1 MADDVISLKIN
12 LEANTANMTLQELED
27 HFEAM
32 KTKLKGIGRGDA
44 EFQKLSNAMA
54 RTTAEIKNIEIGF
67 EGLDRTQ
74 IASELGAV
82 AGGVSAITAS
92 LILMGG
98 ENETMRE
105 MGQSIQAALAITMGM
120 KGAIEVTTASRKL
133 YNNLLE
139 AGKIE
144 QIKETIATSIAT
156 AKTWLLDTAKKASAV
171 TTGVLTGKIKIATV
185 AQKVFNA
192 VLKAN
197 PIALIVT
204 AVLAAGAAFL
214 VFAKNT
220 GKAAKE
226 QKALSDS
233 LEAVSTSITSVYE
246 EVTKMENAFALAKDG
261 VISKEEALKTYN
273 ETIGQTI
280 GEATTLEEAEQKF
293 SDNTAAY
300 IKAATLRAQAQ
311 QLIKMAAEEQTAA
324 LLAGEDDNRSWY
336 ETTLGFW
343 SDASAAIADYS
354 TLGLFNRLESSKAFN
369 ESLKEGATE
378 RLVNEKKANADKF
391 AELARSL
398 DAEAGLIE
406 KNNGFISDIDKKAS
420 DDKAKADKA
429 SADKASAARKAQRE
443 KDAEAARLKLIEE
456 AKTLAEF
463 NEEQARIKIQLIQDE
478 GERKRA
484 EIEYS
489 AQLELEALEKKGAL
503 TFDAEMLIAQTKNKA
518 LADLEK
524 AEEDKRFALEKEAQ
538 AKRDEYDKLLFD
550 AKLANEQEETE
561 KKKLQLEEDYQN
573 NITRLEE
580 EGLLTMELEFEL
592 AYAREQALFDINE
605 EFREKERQGRLAL
618 NQERLESATQVIGA
632 IGSLNSAALATDLK
646 NAGDN
651 EALKERLRKASF
663 EREKKLN
670 IAMALVNGAQA
681 QMSILAQT
689 PKADFGI
696 ATAIAMGA
704 AAITTLAQIAA
715 IKSTN
720 YQGGGSV
727 AASTSSDVSGAGG
740 AGAGAQINAVTNTST
755 ILGNQQVYV
764 TETDITTTQ
773 NNVSVIEESATF

>member
-44 EFQKLSNAMA
+44 EFEKLSRAMA

-82 AGGVSAITAS
+82 AGGISAITAS

-105 MGQSIQAALAITMGM
+105 MGQSIQAALAITMGV
-120 KGAIEVTTASRKL
+120 KGAIEAGTAANKL
-133 YNNLLE
+133 YTNSVK
-139 AGKIE
+139 A
-144 QIKETIATSIAT
+144 QAIAT
-156 AKTWLLDTAKKASAV
+156 K
-171 TTGVLTGKIKIATV
+171 
-185 AQKVFNA
+185 
-192 VLKAN
+192 
-197 PIALIVT
+197 
-204 AVLAAGAAFL
+204 GAAFMQGIL
-214 VFAKNT
+214 NAVMSLNPIGLIVIALGLAVAAIVYFKDAIWGLIKSALAPFQFAIDAVVDALQWLGIMESDSAKATKKAEDEKARAAVESAEKRVKANEELIKSHQKLTASMVADMDFEIRKRKANGEDT
-220 GKAAKE
+220 GKLEKEKIQFLIDSAKKEAKLQEQRLIDLDNEFKARVRAGKVGPATAFKMLKAKTEATKGIIKANKEQLASEQDLEIITIEAQKKIDDDAKE
-226 QKALSDS
+226 A
-233 LEAVSTSITSVYE
+233 
-246 EVTKMENAFALAKDG
+246 
-261 VISKEEALKTYN
+261 
-273 ETIGQTI
+273 
-280 GEATTLEEAEQKF
+280 
-293 SDNTAAY
+293 SDN
-300 IKAATLRAQAQ
+300 RA
-311 QLIKMAAEEQTAA
+311 
-324 LLAGEDDNRSWY
+324 
-336 ETTLGFW
+336 
-343 SDASAAIADYS
+343 
-354 TLGLFNRLESSKAFN
+354 
-369 ESLKEGATE
+369 
-378 RLVNEKKANADKF
+378 
-391 AELARSL
+391 
-398 DAEAGLIE
+398 
-406 KNNGFISDIDKKAS
+406 
-420 DDKAKADKA
+420 
-429 SADKASAARKAQRE
+429 AQRE
-443 KDAEAARLKLIEE
+443 KDKADESKRLIEE

-503 TFDAEMLIAQTKNKA
+503 SFDAEMLIAQTKNKA
-518 LADLEK
+518 LADLDK
-524 AEEDKRFALEKEAQ
+524 AEDDKRFALEKEAQ

-715 IKSTN
+715 IKSTS

-727 AASTSSDVSGAGG
+727 AASTSSDVSGAAG